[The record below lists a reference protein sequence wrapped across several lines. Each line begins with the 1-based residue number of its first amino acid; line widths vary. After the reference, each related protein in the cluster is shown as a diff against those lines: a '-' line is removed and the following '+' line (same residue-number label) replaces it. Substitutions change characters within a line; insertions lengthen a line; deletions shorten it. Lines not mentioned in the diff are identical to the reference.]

1 MTQQRPPQ
9 AYQAPQIHS
18 FAKRLEPKLLP
29 IQPSSP
35 GGRPEYCMSQLRS
48 FAMTDTA
55 ETFRQGVTAYRNAR
69 DWTKEQRDEAIKQA
83 NERVVDIQSGTLVA
97 DASFSRVFSFT
108 AGASFDELDTIE
120 ALSQESEASQNKDP
134 NTAALEASGSTTLES

>member
-1 MTQQRPPQ
+1 
-9 AYQAPQIHS
+9 
-18 FAKRLEPKLLP
+18 
-29 IQPSSP
+29 
-35 GGRPEYCMSQLRS
+35 
-48 FAMTDTA
+48 MTDTA

-120 ALSQESEASQNKDP
+120 ALSQESEASQNKDT
-134 NTAALEASGSTTLES
+134 NTASSEASGSTTLES